1 MKIKLIVVED
11 NDLVRKGIIGLLN
24 EQDDL
29 QVVGEANNGSEAIK
43 LLDQG
48 LESDIVLTDFNM
60 PGMDGAMLAEK
71 VLEVFPKLKIIILTM
86 HQRAEFVDRARSA
99 GASGYMLKDGNFDE
113 LFAGIRSVYT
123 GDKFITVGL

>member
-60 PGMDGAMLAEK
+60 PG
-71 VLEVFPKLKIIILTM
+71 IIILTM

-123 GDKFITVGL
+123 GEKFVTVGL